1 VTADAAVIGGRHRSL
16 RGRVDIGLVFAG
28 LMALLLVAVPLW
40 LVLVNSWKPTGEALR
55 ASLELPSELHVVE
68 NYATVFGAGF
78 AVGLRNSVVVLVATL
93 VITLTLSAMAS
104 WVFARR
110 ASDRAIRL
118 AQVLCLVGLLIP
130 VAVVPM
136 LRLLAILGLYG
147 GHIGL
152 VLTYVALFVP
162 VGVLLFTGF
171 ISTIPRDLEE
181 AARIDGAG
189 RQRVFWSI
197 IFPLLRPAAF
207 TGGFLLAVAVW
218 NDFFFAY
225 LVLSSGQS
233 FTLPLGLFNY
243 VSASQYQVRWELVF
257 SYIVLTSFPV
267 IVLYALV
274 HRAVVGGVTAA
285 GDGR

>member
-1 VTADAAVIGGRHRSL
+1 MTANAAIVGGGTEPRR
-16 RGRVDIGLVFAG
+16 RRRWGRFAG

-55 ASLELPSELHVVE
+55 ASLELPSQLHVVE
-68 NYATVFGAGF
+68 NYSTVFGSGF
-78 AVGLRNSVVVLVATL
+78 AVGLRNSVVVLIATL

-104 WVFARR
+104 VSAPRR
-110 ASDRAIRL
+110 AIGAIRI

-130 VAVVPM
+130 VAVVPT

-189 RQRVFWSI
+189 RQMPFLSTSSSRSWPGGVHRGLPPGSRGLERL
-197 IFPLLRPAAF
+197 LLRLPDLVPA
-207 TGGFLLAVAVW
+207 G
-218 NDFFFAY
+218 
-225 LVLSSGQS
+225 SRSRC
-233 FTLPLGLFNY
+233 
-243 VSASQYQVRWELVF
+243 RWDC
-257 SYIVLTSFPV
+257 ST
-267 IVLYALV
+267 
-274 HRAVVGGVTAA
+274 T
-285 GDGR
+285 